1 MFEFGQGII
10 IQSAITFEQERKFT
24 LNHEMTTN
32 FLSAIK
38 ARRSHYAINNEQLIS
53 DERLEQIIEFAIKH
67 TPSAFNSQSARVV
80 LLLGEQHT
88 KFWRITTETLRVMVD
103 PDKFGSTQDKMNAFG
118 AGYGTVLF
126 FEDQSVIEGLQQ
138 QFSLYADN
146 FPIWSLQSNGMLQ
159 LVVWTALT
167 DEGFG
172 ASLQHYN
179 PLIDDAVRKEWGL
192 PDSWKLLAQ
201 MPFGKQLSA
210 PGEKQFQPVKERF
223 KVKK

>member
-1 MFEFGQGII
+1 M
-10 IQSAITFEQERKFT
+10 S
-24 LNHEMTTN
+24 HEISTN

-38 ARRSHYAINNEQLIS
+38 ARRSHYAINSEQLIS
-53 DERLEQIIEFAIKH
+53 DERLEQIIEFALKH
-67 TPSAFNSQSARVV
+67 TPSAFNSQSARAV

-88 KFWRITTETLRVMVD
+88 KFWSITTETLRAMVE

-126 FEDQSVIEGLQQ
+126 FEDQSVIEGLQK

-179 PLIDDAVRKEWGL
+179 PLIDDAVKKEWNL

-201 MPFGKQLSA
+201 MPFGKQLST
-210 PGEKQFQPVKERF
+210 PGEKQFQPIEERF
-223 KVKK
+223 MVKK